1 MHLARNVWRDIE
13 GGALQHRRAMGPL
26 VLSDRDGR
34 PGFEVTGPLARPNPR
49 LTLPWKHI
57 WRSLGRLAMR
67 SALAVT
73 TAGCG
78 MLPAT
83 DRTFEPGVEHLGAG
97 TVHFVADPP
106 KATTSVEVRLRTQD
120 GSSSDVASTFA
131 VGYVIE
137 DTAWSVPGRH
147 GLIVNDRPCDGAF
160 EIEGDRTTE
169 VTIRL
174 RGDLC
179 SVTVTAIRPQATN
192 PPVEG
197 T

>member
-1 MHLARNVWRDIE
+1 MGTFVL
-13 GGALQHRRAMGPL
+13 GGL
-26 VLSDRDGR
+26 DGR
-34 PGFEVTGPLARPNPR
+34 PGFDLVGTRARSNLRLAFRR
-49 LTLPWKHI
+49 RHI
-57 WRSLGRLAMR
+57 WRSRRRLVLVGAFAAM
-67 SALAVT
+67 

-78 MLPAT
+78 ILPVA

-106 KATTSVEVRLRTQD
+106 KATTSVEVRLQAQD
-120 GSSSDVASTFA
+120 GSASDVASRFA
-131 VGYVIE
+131 VGSVIE

-147 GLIVNDRPCDGAF
+147 GLIVNGRPCDGAF
-160 EIEGDRTTE
+160 EIDGDRTTE

-174 RGDLC
+174 RGELC
-179 SVTVTAIRPQATN
+179 SVTVTAIHPQATN

>member
-1 MHLARNVWRDIE
+1 MSPFVLGSRAHRPGTEIE
-13 GGALQHRRAMGPL
+13 GTPAA
-26 VLSDRDGR
+26 
-34 PGFEVTGPLARPNPR
+34 PNPR
-49 LTLPWKHI
+49 HAFRWKHI
-57 WRSLGRLAMR
+57 WRSRRRLGLVAAIAAM
-67 SALAVT
+67 

-78 MLPAT
+78 LVPVA
-83 DRTFEPGVEHLGAG
+83 DRTFEPGVEQLGAG
-97 TVHFVADPP
+97 NVHFVADPP

-120 GSSSDVASTFA
+120 GSPSDVASRFE
-131 VGYVIE
+131 VGSLIE

-147 GLIVNDRPCDGAF
+147 GLIVNDRPCDGGF

-179 SVTVTAIRPQATN
+179 SVTVTAVQPLATN
-192 PPVEG
+192 PTVEG